1 MGRIECVFFPLIQKE
16 RNIKVWFPET
26 SPKYYHPNLLCL
38 KKRRVNVKVKA
49 KLLSVMKTLS
59 LLEKLK
65 RVYFKY
71 LIHFIFIEL
80 RPNFVSK
87 LFMLIFLMWYD
98 IWVVKSCKKYF
109 LKNLFYV
116 KGAWLSLLF
125 LIFSSK
131 VRFRNSNEIGLPER
145 KILLTWFFFDRQV
158 KILWS
163 FVKH

>member
-1 MGRIECVFFPLIQKE
+1 MFFFPLIQKE

-38 KKRRVNVKVKA
+38 KKRRTNVKAKA

-65 RVYFKY
+65 RVSFKY

-87 LFMLIFLMWYD
+87 LFMLIFLM
-98 IWVVKSCKKYF
+98 
-109 LKNLFYV
+109 
-116 KGAWLSLLF
+116 
-125 LIFSSK
+125 
-131 VRFRNSNEIGLPER
+131 
-145 KILLTWFFFDRQV
+145 
-158 KILWS
+158 
-163 FVKH
+163 